1 MSYSFKE
8 DIYPSEI
15 SYVNH
20 YSVFSF
26 FSNKVQVEEFFKY
39 LFARIENDF
48 NLKKKGKGGFAHLVR
63 NDNDKA
69 PLIDINYNFVIE
81 VLADWIEHYSVNKI
95 VETEYKKYRRIT
107 EKESTKKENVSKSLV
122 RNLKIDFTIKER
134 VLFDY
139 SYCGWMI
146 LNNFHKKLR
155 FNLWQVFFNNM
166 LGRFTY
172 ISNYKFYNRAKVV
185 TNMLVQDLS
194 NNEYYKLGVL
204 SFNRAVLS
212 KLFGKKKMIKLHKMA
227 EEYEKIVTTDK
238 AIKNRLEK
246 LEIDSEN
253 VNYYIPFDIKM
264 IENERDKEDGEWH
277 FFTKSD
283 DEESG
288 ESEEE

>member
-48 NLKKKGKGGFAHLVR
+48 KLKKKGKGGFAHLVR
-63 NDNDKA
+63 NDNDRA
-69 PLIDINYNFVIE
+69 VLIDINYNFVIE

-107 EKESTKKENVSKSLV
+107 DKENAKEEDVSKSLV

-155 FNLWQVFFNNM
+155 FSLWQVFFNNV
-166 LGRFTY
+166 LGKFTY
-172 ISNYKFYNRAKVV
+172 VPGYQNYKRSRVV
-185 TNMLVQDLS
+185 ASALLKNLS
-194 NNEYYKLGVL
+194 NDEYYKLGLL
-204 SFNRAVLS
+204 SFNRAVLV
-212 KLFGKKKMIKLHKMA
+212 KLLGKRKMEKLHKMA

-253 VNYYIPFDIKM
+253 VNYYIPFDVKK
-264 IENERDKEDGEWH
+264 IEKERDKEDGEWH
-277 FFTKSD
+277 YFTKSK
-283 DEESG
+283 DEEYD